1 MLTPI
6 DDAAPVVATTT
17 TTTTEPAPDKQI
29 CVKQNSAGAVAY
41 TVPAGRK
48 FVGWFGH
55 QYGIQSYYCEI
66 TTTGTSTTTIRYYGG
81 LGAEPYNQRNPTHD
95 QTLTLLAGTSLKN
108 SPSGSN
114 CYVLGV
120 ESDA

>member
-1 MLTPI
+1 MLTPV
-6 DDAAPVVATTT
+6 DDAAPVVATAT

-29 CVKQNSAGAVAY
+29 CIMQNSSSAAY

-55 QYGIQSYYCEI
+55 QYGIQSYYCTI
-66 TTTGTSTTTIRYYGG
+66 TTAGTTATTIRYYGG
-81 LGAEPYNQRNPTHD
+81 LGAEPYNYRNPTHD

-114 CYVLGV
+114 CYVFGV

>member
-1 MLTPI
+1 MLTPV
-6 DDAAPVVATTT
+6 DDAAPVAATT

-29 CVKQNSAGAVAY
+29 CIKQSTASGVAY
-41 TVPAGRK
+41 VVPTGRK

-55 QYGIQSYYCEI
+55 QYGIQSYYLEI
-66 TTTGTSTTTIRYYGG
+66 TTSGTSATTIRYYGG
-81 LGAEPYNQRNPTHD
+81 LGAEPYNYRNPTHD